1 MREPDHEFVK
11 MEPDTS
17 YCVAERITAE
27 LSRCTRNNNLCK
39 YGLPAGTTSTYCLHE
54 DHLKFRKTPPRQ

>member
-1 MREPDHEFVK
+1 MLERNSEPMKIEPDI
-11 MEPDTS
+11 T

-39 YGLPAGTTSTYCLHE
+39 YGLPAGSTSTYCLHE
-54 DHLKFRKTPPRQ
+54 EHLKFRKTTT

>member
-1 MREPDHEFVK
+1 MQECDSELMK
-11 MEPDTS
+11 IEPDTS
-17 YCVAERITAE
+17 YCVAERITDE

-54 DHLKFRKTPPRQ
+54 DHLKFRKTPC